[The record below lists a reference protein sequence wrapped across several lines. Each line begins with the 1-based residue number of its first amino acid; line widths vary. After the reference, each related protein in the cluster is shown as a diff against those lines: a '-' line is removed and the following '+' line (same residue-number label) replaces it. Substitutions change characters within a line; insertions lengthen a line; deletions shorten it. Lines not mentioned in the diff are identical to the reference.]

1 MAVRN
6 LVETLVKLVVDEP
19 DSVRVNETKDRGA
32 IVYNV
37 QVSSSDVGRV
47 IGKDGRVISCIRQ
60 VVGAAGAK
68 ARLRTYVKVPTE

>member
-19 DSVRVNETKDRGA
+19 DEVRVKETKDRGA
-32 IVYNV
+32 IVFNV
-37 QVSSSDVGRV
+37 QVSSGDVGRV